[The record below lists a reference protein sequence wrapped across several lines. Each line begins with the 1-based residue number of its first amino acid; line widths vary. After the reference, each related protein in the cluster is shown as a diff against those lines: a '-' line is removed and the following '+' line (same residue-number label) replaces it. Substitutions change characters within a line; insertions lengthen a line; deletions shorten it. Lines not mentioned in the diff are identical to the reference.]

1 MNIEINYT
9 IILESHLLAPLGALY
24 VTNSHAPKRSN
35 WLLNFTQPNSVS
47 TATFK
52 SLTLHQCNS
61 EQVTQCMQQTKAKL
75 IILYLL
81 IIYTPRRPL
90 ILDSITFQ
98 WTRLT
103 RLLIWLIH
111 KGTFLPRCIIM

>member
-9 IILESHLLAPLGALY
+9 IILESHLLALLG
-24 VTNSHAPKRSN
+24 APKRSN

-61 EQVTQCMQQTKAKL
+61 EQVTQCMQQTKATLMMAKC
-75 IILYLL
+75 
-81 IIYTPRRPL
+81 IYTPRRPL

-98 WTRLT
+98 
-103 RLLIWLIH
+103 
-111 KGTFLPRCIIM
+111 